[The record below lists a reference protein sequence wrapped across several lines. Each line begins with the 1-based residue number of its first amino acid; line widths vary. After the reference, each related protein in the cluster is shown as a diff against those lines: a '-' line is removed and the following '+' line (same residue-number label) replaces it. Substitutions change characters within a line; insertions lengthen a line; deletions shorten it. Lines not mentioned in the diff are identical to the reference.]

1 MSPHETVLT
10 FEYEDESRASI
21 VAASIEGELAELAG
35 DRTRAELARE
45 GGVLEVRI
53 EASDLV
59 ALRAGI
65 NTWCSFVDVA
75 SEVAAIGANA
85 FESSGQL
92 SSR

>member
-1 MSPHETVLT
+1 VSKVSSHETVLA
-10 FEYEDESRASI
+10 FEYEDEHRTSI

-35 DRTRAELARE
+35 DRTHAELACE

-53 EASDLV
+53 AASDLV

-75 SEVAAIGANA
+75 GEVAAIGANA
-85 FESSGQL
+85 SESSG
-92 SSR
+92 